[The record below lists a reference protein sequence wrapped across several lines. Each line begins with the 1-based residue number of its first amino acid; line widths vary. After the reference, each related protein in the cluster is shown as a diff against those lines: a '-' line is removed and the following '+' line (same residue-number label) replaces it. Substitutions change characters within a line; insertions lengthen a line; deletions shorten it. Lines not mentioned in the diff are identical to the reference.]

1 MGEERRSCSLIGF
14 CDASPKAYA
23 AVVYLRVKIGNGWY
37 ARFVVAKTRVSPMQ
51 NHSIPRLELLGA
63 LLVSRLLAS
72 ITSALNPELNWMHL
86 LSSRTPKLCCSGYK
100 AMTKNGINL
109 WRIVF
114 ERSVRYALS
123 NLGDIAR
130 ERTILLTY
138 CQEGLI

>member
-1 MGEERRSCSLIGF
+1 
-14 CDASPKAYA
+14 
-23 AVVYLRVKIGNGWY
+23 
-37 ARFVVAKTRVSPMQ
+37 MQ
-51 NHSIPRLELLGA
+51 KHSIPHLELLGA

-72 ITSALNPELNWMHL
+72 ITSALNPE